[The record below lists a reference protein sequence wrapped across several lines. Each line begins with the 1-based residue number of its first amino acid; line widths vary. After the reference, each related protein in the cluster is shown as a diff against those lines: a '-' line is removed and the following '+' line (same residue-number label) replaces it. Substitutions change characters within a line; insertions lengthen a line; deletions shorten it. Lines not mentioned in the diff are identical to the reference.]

1 MDLFQLTYFIEVAH
15 KKSFTKA
22 SKSLH
27 ISQPSISKGI
37 KALEEHWGV
46 QLFDRKGKNVELTE
60 TGSYLL
66 PKIEELIKGFT
77 QLNEEMESP
86 QLLNAGKL
94 SVGVPPM
101 IGSSVIAPFIAHFI
115 NKYPKIELEMKEV
128 GSQDVVSAID
138 DGLIQVGFVA
148 LPITTEIPYEFF
160 IFHEEPLDVVLWP
173 DHPLASRPSL
183 TLSDIKDETFVFY
196 PNGFSLNP

>member
-15 KKSFTKA
+15 KKA
-22 SKSLH
+22 SPKLLNH
-27 ISQPSISKGI
+27 CISASHRSARESRPWKNTGASNSSTARGKCRAHGNGVLFAPQNRRAHQGI
-37 KALEEHWGV
+37 H
-46 QLFDRKGKNVELTE
+46 
-60 TGSYLL
+60 
-66 PKIEELIKGFT
+66 

-173 DHPLASRPSL
+173 DHPWPLGRR
-183 TLSDIKDETFVFY
+183 
-196 PNGFSLNP
+196 